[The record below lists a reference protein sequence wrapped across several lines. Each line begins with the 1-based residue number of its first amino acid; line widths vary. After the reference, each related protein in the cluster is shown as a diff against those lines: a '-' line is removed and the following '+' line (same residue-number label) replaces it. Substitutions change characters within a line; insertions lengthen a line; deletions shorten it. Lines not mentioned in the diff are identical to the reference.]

1 MTAAEYQASRRVTT
15 CMRKIQVAAPTDAP
29 RTAVWAV
36 LADFPNISTWNS
48 GVKASVDTGNGTVGL
63 GAQRHCD
70 LAPVGGLEETITSW
84 EPNEQL
90 VVNIDSATKLPI
102 SNAEATF
109 TLGDGTT
116 TIDYAYEPKGL
127 IGKLTAPLLD
137 RQLKKGFEG
146 FLNDLDK
153 AAQQQPA

>member
-1 MTAAEYQASRRVTT
+1 
-15 CMRKIQVAAPTDAP
+15 MRKIQVSVTTDAP

-48 GVKASVDTGNGTVGL
+48 GVKASVDTGDGTVGL

-70 LAPVGGLEETITSW
+70 LTPVGGLEETITGW
-84 EPNEQL
+84 EPNEKL

-102 SNAEATF
+102 SNGEATF
-109 TLGDGTT
+109 TLGDGET

-127 IGKLTAPLLD
+127 IGKITAPLLD
-137 RQLKKGFEG
+137 RQLRKGLGG
-146 FLNDLDK
+146 FLEDLEK